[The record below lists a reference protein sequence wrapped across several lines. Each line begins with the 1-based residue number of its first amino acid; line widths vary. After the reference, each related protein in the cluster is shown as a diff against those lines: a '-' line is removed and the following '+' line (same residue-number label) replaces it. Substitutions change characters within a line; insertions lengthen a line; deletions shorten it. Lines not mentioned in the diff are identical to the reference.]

1 MTAILLV
8 GPLAGAQGER
18 LHREVST
25 RFTGV
30 ECIDTGEG
38 FDSLWTCV
46 RELLTEGRALLLV
59 DLEPTADGAYLDW
72 LRAELA
78 VLLEQYPQAPPV
90 KVTASALGRRG
101 LDATAV
107 LAAIGDPAQQ
117 LDCQGVGEVPSQPD
131 WSAPPPHR
139 HHLFLCTG
147 PRCVRRG
154 ALPLWK
160 TLRREL
166 IRLDLYENAEG
177 ALLTRTGCQFPCNR
191 GPILTVYPERVWY
204 GLRSDEQVCRV
215 VAEHLRD
222 GVPVAELRVD
232 DES

>member
-1 MTAILLV
+1 MKAILLV

-18 LHREVST
+18 LLREVSA
-25 RFTGV
+25 RLAGV

-38 FDSLWTCV
+38 FDSLWGRV
-46 RELLTEGRALLLV
+46 RELLAESIELLLV
-59 DLEPTADGAYLDW
+59 DLEPTADGAYLEW

-78 VLLEQYPQAPPV
+78 ALCGEHPQAPLP

-101 LDATAV
+101 LDVAAV
-107 LAAIGDPAQQ
+107 LTAIDDPAQQ

-139 HHLFLCTG
+139 RHLFLCTG

-191 GPILTVYPERVWY
+191 GPLLTVYPERVWY

-232 DES
+232 EL

>member
-1 MTAILLV
+1 MKAILLV

-18 LHREVST
+18 LHREVSA
-25 RFTGV
+25 RLAGV

-38 FDSLWTCV
+38 FDSLWGRV
-46 RELLTEGRALLLV
+46 RALLAEARELLLV

-78 VLLEQYPQAPPV
+78 ALSEDHPQAPPP

-101 LDATAV
+101 LDAAAV

-166 IRLDLYENAEG
+166 IRHDLHENAEG

-191 GPILTVYPERVWY
+191 GPLLTVYPERVWY
-204 GLRSDEQVCRV
+204 GLRSDEQVRRV

-232 DES
+232 AET

>member
-1 MTAILLV
+1 MKAILLV
-8 GPLAGAQGER
+8 GPLAGAQGEH
-18 LHREVST
+18 LHREVSA

-38 FDSLWTCV
+38 FDSLWARV
-46 RELLTEGRALLLV
+46 RERLAEGRALLLV

-78 VLLEQYPQAPPV
+78 VLLEQYPQAPPA

-191 GPILTVYPERVWY
+191 GPILTVYPERIWY

-232 DES
+232 DEP

>member
-1 MTAILLV
+1 MKAILLV

-18 LHREVST
+18 LLREVSA
-25 RFTGV
+25 RLAGV

-38 FDSLWTCV
+38 FDSLWGRV
-46 RELLTEGRALLLV
+46 RELLAESIELLLV
-59 DLEPTADGAYLDW
+59 DLEPTADGAYLEW

-78 VLLEQYPQAPPV
+78 ALCGEHPQAPLP

-101 LDATAV
+101 LDVAAV
-107 LAAIGDPAQQ
+107 LTAIDDPAQQ
-117 LDCQGVGEVPSQPD
+117 LDCQGVGAVPSQPD

-139 HHLFLCTG
+139 YHLFLCTG

-191 GPILTVYPERVWY
+191 GPLLTVYPERVWY

-232 DES
+232 EL

>member
-1 MTAILLV
+1 MKTILLV

-18 LHREVST
+18 LHREVSA
-25 RFTGV
+25 RHTGV

-38 FDSLWTCV
+38 FDSLWGRV
-46 RELLTEGRALLLV
+46 RELLAEGRAVLLV
-59 DLEPTADGAYLDW
+59 DLEPAADGAYLDW

-78 VLLEQYPQAPPV
+78 SLFEGHALAPPPRI
-90 KVTASALGRRG
+90 TASALGRRG
-101 LDATAV
+101 LDAAAV
-107 LAAIGDPAQQ
+107 VAAIDDPAQQ
-117 LDCQGVGEVPSQPD
+117 LDCQGVGEVPTQPD

-139 HHLFLCTG
+139 HHLFLCAG

-166 IRLDLYENAEG
+166 IRLDLHENAEG

-191 GPILTVYPERVWY
+191 GPVMTVYPERVWY

-215 VAEHLRD
+215 VVEHLRD
-222 GVPVAELRVD
+222 GVPVADLRVD
-232 DES
+232 DEA

>member
-1 MTAILLV
+1 MRAILLV

-18 LHREVST
+18 LHREVSA
-25 RFTGV
+25 RLAGV
-30 ECIDTGEG
+30 ESIDTSEG
-38 FDSLWTCV
+38 FDLLWA
-46 RELLTEGRALLLV
+46 RARAQLADAASLLLV
-59 DLEPTADGAYLDW
+59 DLEPATDGAYLDW

-78 VLLEQYPQAPPV
+78 VLADEFSQAPVPSI
-90 KVTASALGRRG
+90 TASALGRRG
-101 LDATAV
+101 LDVGAV
-107 LAAIGDPAQQ
+107 LAAIDDPAQQ
-117 LDCQGVGEVPSQPD
+117 LECRGVGAVPSQPD

-139 HHLFLCTG
+139 HHLFLCAG

-166 IRLDLYENAEG
+166 IRHDLYENAKG

-191 GPILTVYPERVWY
+191 GPVLTVYPERVWY

-215 VAEHLRD
+215 VTEHLRD
-222 GVPVAELRVD
+222 GVPVADLRVD
-232 DES
+232 DEA

>member
-1 MTAILLV
+1 MKAILLV

-18 LHREVST
+18 LLREVSM
-25 RFTGV
+25 RLADV
-30 ECIDTGEG
+30 ECVDTGDGFEG
-38 FDSLWTCV
+38 LWT
-46 RELLTEGRALLLV
+46 RLRAGFAERRDVLLV
-59 DLEPTADGAYLDW
+59 DLEPSADGAYLDW
-72 LRAELA
+72 LRAEVAALQA
-78 VLLEQYPQAPPV
+78 HYPQAPV
-90 KVTASALGRRG
+90 ANVTASALGRRG
-101 LDATAV
+101 LEAAAV
-107 LAAIGDPAQQ
+107 LAAIEDPAQQ
-117 LDCQGVGEVPSQPD
+117 LECRDVGAVPAQPD
-131 WSAPPPHR
+131 WWAPPPHR
-139 HHLFLCTG
+139 RHLFLCTG

-191 GPILTVYPERVWY
+191 GPLLTVYPERIWY

-232 DES
+232 EP

>member
-1 MTAILLV
+1 MRAILLV

-18 LHREVST
+18 LHHEVSA

-30 ECIDTGEG
+30 ESIDTGEG
-38 FDSLWTCV
+38 FDSLRARV

-78 VLLEQYPQAPPV
+78 VLLEQYPQAPPA

-101 LDATAV
+101 LDVAAV
-107 LAAIGDPAQQ
+107 LAAIDDPTQQ
-117 LDCQGVGEVPSQPD
+117 LDCRGVGAVPSQPD

-166 IRLDLYENAEG
+166 LRLDLYENAEG

-222 GVPVAELRVD
+222 GVPAAELRVD
-232 DES
+232 DEP

>member
-1 MTAILLV
+1 MRAILLV

-18 LHREVST
+18 LHREVSA
-25 RFTGV
+25 RFSGV
-30 ECIDTGEG
+30 ECIDTSDHFAE
-38 FDSLWTCV
+38 LWERV
-46 RELLTEGRALLLV
+46 RAQLANAVPLLLV
-59 DLEPTADGAYLDW
+59 DLELSADSSYLDW

-78 VLLEQYPQAPPV
+78 TLAQAFPLAPLPRI
-90 KVTASALGRRG
+90 TGSALGRRG
-101 LDATAV
+101 LDVAAV
-107 LAAIGDPAQQ
+107 LAAIDDPTQQ
-117 LDCQGVGEVPSQPD
+117 LDCQGVGAVPSQPD
-131 WSAPPPHR
+131 WSVPPPHR

-166 IRLDLYENAEG
+166 IRLDLHENVEG

-232 DES
+232 DEA

>member
-1 MTAILLV
+1 MKVILLV

-18 LHREVST
+18 LYREVSA
-25 RFTGV
+25 RLTGV
-30 ECIDTGEG
+30 ESLHTDEG
-38 FDSLWTCV
+38 FDSLWGRV
-46 RELLTEGRALLLV
+46 RELLAEGRELLLV

-78 VLLEQYPQAPPV
+78 ALREEYPQAPPPR
-90 KVTASALGRRG
+90 VTASALGRRG
-101 LDATAV
+101 LDAAAV
-107 LAAIGDPAQQ
+107 LAAIADPAQQ
-117 LDCQGVGEVPSQPD
+117 LDCQGVGAVPSRPD

-191 GPILTVYPERVWY
+191 GPLLTVYPERVWY
-204 GLRSDEQVCRV
+204 GLRSDEQVCRM

-222 GVPVAELRVD
+222 GVPVDDLRVD
-232 DES
+232 EP

>member
-1 MTAILLV
+1 MKAILLV
-8 GPLAGAQGER
+8 GPLAGVQGEHLQRAVSAR
-18 LHREVST
+18 LA
-25 RFTGV
+25 GV
-30 ECIDTGEG
+30 EIIDTGEG
-38 FDSLWTCV
+38 FDSLWRRM
-46 RELLTEGRALLLV
+46 RELFAENRQLLLV
-59 DLEPTADGAYLDW
+59 DLEPSADGAYLDW

-78 VLLEQYPQAPPV
+78 VLSAGYPQAPPPRI
-90 KVTASALGRRG
+90 TASALGRRG

-107 LAAIGDPAQQ
+107 LAAIDDPAQQ
-117 LDCQGVGEVPSQPD
+117 LDCQGIGEVPSQPD

-166 IRLDLYENAEG
+166 IRLDLYENGEG

-191 GPILTVYPERVWY
+191 GPVLTVYPERVWY
-204 GLRSDEQVCRV
+204 GLHSDEQVCRV
-215 VAEHLRD
+215 VQEHLLD
-222 GVPVAELRVD
+222 GVPVADLRVD
-232 DES
+232 DEA

>member
-1 MTAILLV
+1 MTILLV
-8 GPLAGAQGER
+8 GPLHGIQGER
-18 LHREVST
+18 LHREVAE
-25 RFTGV
+25 RLGRAV
-30 ECIDTGEG
+30 ERIDTSDG
-38 FDSLWTCV
+38 FDGLWARV
-46 RELLTEGRALLLV
+46 HALLVEQVGLLLV

-78 VLLEQYPQAPPV
+78 ALAQQYPQAPEP
-90 KVTASALGRRG
+90 KITTSALGRRG
-101 LDATAV
+101 LEASAV
-107 LAAIGDPAQQ
+107 LAAIDDPGQQ
-117 LDCQGVGEVPSQPD
+117 AACRGVGAIPTQPD

-139 HHLFLCTG
+139 HHLFICTG

-166 IRLDLYENAEG
+166 QRVDLYENADG

-215 VAEHLRD
+215 VGEHLRD
-222 GVPVAELRVD
+222 GVPVSELRVD
-232 DES
+232 DIP